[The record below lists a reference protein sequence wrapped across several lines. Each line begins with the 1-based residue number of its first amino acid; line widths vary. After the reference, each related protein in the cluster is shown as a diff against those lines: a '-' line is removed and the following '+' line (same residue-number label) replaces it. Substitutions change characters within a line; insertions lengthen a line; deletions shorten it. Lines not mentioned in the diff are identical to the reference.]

1 MDAPVHTAV
10 SAQRLQLGLTILR
23 VVLGIVFV
31 MHGGQKLFVFGLDGV
46 AGGFAQMGV
55 PAPGLT
61 GPLTA
66 FVEFLGGLALIFGL
80 LSRLAAVGLIVVMLG
95 AIVIVHLKAGF
106 FAPNGVEFPLTLIAG
121 LAAVALIGPGE
132 YSIDAVIGR
141 RRSGRAAFRA

>member
-1 MDAPVHTAV
+1 MHAPTLSTY
-10 SAQRLQLGLTILR
+10 SAQRLDLGLTILR
-23 VVLGIVFV
+23 IVLGIVFV

-66 FVEFLGGLALIFGL
+66 LVEFFGGLALVFGL

-95 AIVIVHLKAGF
+95 AIAMVHIAAGF
-106 FAPNGVEFPLTLIAG
+106 FAPNGFEFPLTLIAG
-121 LAAVALIGPGE
+121 LAAIVLIGPGRF
-132 YSIDAVIGR
+132 SLDSLIDA
-141 RRSGRAAFRA
+141 RRSGGRAVAA

>member
-1 MDAPVHTAV
+1 MHAPVLTGV
-10 SAQRLQLGLTILR
+10 SAQRLHLGLTILR

-46 AGGFAQMGV
+46 AGAFAQMGA

-80 LSRLAAVGLIVVMLG
+80 LSRLAAAGLIVVMLG
-95 AIVIVHLKAGF
+95 AIFIVHLEAGF
-106 FAPNGVEFPLTLIAG
+106 FVPNGVEFPLTLAAG
-121 LAAVALIGPGE
+121 LAAVALIGPGQ

-141 RRSGRAAFRA
+141 RRSGGARFRA